1 MRLPRL
7 PLLQVTYRAV
17 RVWQRNLSVLLR
29 LWKTETWPPFV
40 EPVLYVVAL
49 GLGLGGYVSRI

>member
-29 LWKTETWPPFV
+29 LWKT
-40 EPVLYVVAL
+40 
-49 GLGLGGYVSRI
+49 